1 MITNEDYNEW
11 GQKLFEKAKV
21 IYEIEVEHR
30 FKIIEIIEILKTK
43 YNLIDDDLFE
53 YLNFRSKTMNGF
65 SNGPEVVKYY
75 WLNYITEHPNRF
87 INRSKEESFR
97 KIIEDY
103 LFRGDSI
110 LYKFNKTDFYY
121 SGEFN
126 LTYPADSFKK
136 LIITVPYTLTF
147 YEIEFAIEVIEKI
160 TKSKVSKISLWY
172 FTCIL
177 SISNMNHEVEIA
189 IDENKN
195 TNEVNNYITKEN
207 FLKIK
212 FSSSKYWYEEVHE
225 FQEYINL
232 ISANSRANYPICK
245 TCDNKDYVIFDKDYD
260 DFSLYC
266 CDYCGEDILLYYE
279 NDEEN
284 DFPSCKKCGDSNDV
298 SDPGGSFW
306 WCSHCEHS
314 IDQEGKCVT
323 DDCDTCEK
331 NDSEENDTD
340 AVDESDFPSCKTCG
354 DSNDVSDPGGSF
366 WWCSHCEHSIDQEGN
381 SVTDDCDTCSKNLLN
396 ENDGPFYLF
405 FDTETTGVPKNWKAP
420 ITNFENW
427 PRIVQIAWIVTDAL
441 GNVLLKNEYIIKP
454 DGFTIPKDASDVHG
468 ITTEYAIKFGVSLEE
483 VLIKFEEHCN
493 ISNYIIA
500 HNISFDSKV
509 IGSEF
514 LRILSRNPTTRLNH
528 LCTMVN
534 STNFCK
540 IPGNY
545 GYKWPKLSEL
555 HIKLFGKDFE
565 GAHNALSDIE
575 ATAKCFWE
583 MRKLKLI

>member
-1 MITNEDYNEW
+1 M
-11 GQKLFEKAKV
+11 LF
-21 IYEIEVEHR
+21 
-30 FKIIEIIEILKTK
+30 
-43 YNLIDDDLFE
+43 
-53 YLNFRSKTMNGF
+53 
-65 SNGPEVVKYY
+65 
-75 WLNYITEHPNRF
+75 
-87 INRSKEESFR
+87 
-97 KIIEDY
+97 
-103 LFRGDSI
+103 
-110 LYKFNKTDFYY
+110 
-121 SGEFN
+121 
-126 LTYPADSFKK
+126 
-136 LIITVPYTLTF
+136 
-147 YEIEFAIEVIEKI
+147 
-160 TKSKVSKISLWY
+160 
-172 FTCIL
+172 
-177 SISNMNHEVEIA
+177 ISNMYHEVEIA

-195 TNEVNNYITKEN
+195 QVNNYITKEN

-212 FSSSKYWYEEVHE
+212 FSSSKYWYEEVSE
-225 FQEYINL
+225 FQDYISF
-232 ISANSRANYPICK
+232 IKANSRANYPICK

-260 DFSLYC
+260 DFSLYW
-266 CDYCGEDILLYYE
+266 CDYCGEGIPLYYE

-331 NDSEENDTD
+331 NDSEVNDTD
-340 AVDESDFPSCKTCG
+340 AEDESDFPSCKTCG
-354 DSNDVSDPGGSF
+354 DSNDVSDPGGSYWWCSHCEHSIDQEGDCVTDDCETCKKNDSEENDTDTEDKSDF
-366 WWCSHCEHSIDQEGN
+366 PDCKTCGDSNDVSDPGGSYWWCSHCEHSIDQEGN
-381 SVTDDCDTCSKNLLN
+381 CVTDDCDTCSNNLLN
-396 ENDGPFYLF
+396 EDDGPFYLF

-427 PRIVQIAWIVTDAL
+427 PRIVQIAWIVTDAI
-441 GNVLLKNEYIIKP
+441 GNVILRNEYIIKP
-454 DGFTIPKDASDVHG
+454 VGFTIPKDASDVHG

-483 VLIKFEEHCN
+483 VLIKFEEHCI

-514 LRILSRNPTTRLNH
+514 LRILSRNPTTRLDH
-528 LCTMVN
+528 LCTMIN

-575 ATAKCFWE
+575 ATVKCFWE